1 MTNKEA
7 LAYIK
12 SNFNRFVDCTDDN
25 IALHKAM
32 QALENNIEQE
42 NKPYAHWGSQVLC
55 QVDFYDLKVGYICPC
70 CHKFV
75 PNKGKYCLECGERI
89 EG

>member
-1 MTNKEA
+1 MTSKEA
-7 LAYIK
+7 IEILKANYPDACY
-12 SNFNRFVDCTDDN
+12 SQLREAVD
-25 IALHKAM
+25 KAI
-32 QALENNIEQE
+32 QALENNIEKE
-42 NKPYAHWGSQVLC
+42 NKPYVHWGSQVLW
-55 QVDFYDLKVGYICPC
+55 QANFDDFKVGYICPC